1 MNVAS
6 LENVGNGA
14 RGLSEWRSREE
25 AVAVVT
31 SSQYFIAV
39 VSCSSSRYSINYLV
53 V

>member
-25 AVAVVT
+25 AVAAVLVT
-31 SSQYFIAV
+31 AAV
-39 VSCSSSRYSINYLV
+39 VVNTLV
-53 V
+53 L